1 MLGDPNS
8 ESSEGVDV
16 FIHATPHFWQ
26 DITSGRGTQLPI
38 YDFQRKARTG
48 YTQFEASESKVVI
61 VEGTYALRTE
71 IRPFLDIG
79 VGVVSRDCGL
89 FLKSSA
95 PCLQMPTYSQG
106 LCQQLT
112 ENK

>member
-1 MLGDPNS
+1 MSTQGSQEVWMNHWGLKFQF
-8 ESSEGVDV
+8 SEGVDV
-16 FIHATPHFWQ
+16 SIHATPHFWQ
-26 DITSGRGTQLPI
+26 DIISGRGTQLPI

-79 VGVVSRDCGL
+79 VGVVSADCDL
-89 FLKSSA
+89 FLNSSA
-95 PCLQMPTYSQG
+95 FS
-106 LCQQLT
+106 
-112 ENK
+112 